1 MEKED
6 PIARIEREKAEK
18 KNGNGF
24 AVTALAIVAVGLGVA
39 LAIVASKDYKMVKEL
54 EADKADLSERI
65 VALQQD
71 YANLSSDY
79 DFINSQLDSSREE
92 VAVLVERIKK
102 TDATNRS
109 KMRQY
114 EKELGTL
121 RSIMRNYLVQID
133 SLNQQN
139 QKLSAELTS
148 TKKTLAEATGK
159 NQQLEAQNKEYAA
172 KVATGSVVKARG
184 IVAKAY
190 NGSDRVTDRSSR
202 VKRLAVELSL
212 VENDLAKKGPMTVYL
227 RVKDPDGALLLDGTN
242 ASFELAGEAVAAT
255 ASREVDYE
263 GQEVDMIIYVNDVPQ
278 YFKGVYTVD
287 VFSDAGLLGTTELML
302 R

>member
-6 PIARIEREKAEK
+6 PIARIERESAEK
-18 KNGNGF
+18 KKSGS
-24 AVTALAIVAVGLGVA
+24 VTAIVLAFVAVILGAA
-39 LAIVASKDYKMVKEL
+39 LIIVGTRDYKMVKEL
-54 EADKADLSERI
+54 EADKADLSQQI
-65 VALQQD
+65 TDLQKE
-71 YANLSSDY
+71 YADLSSDY

-92 VAVLVERIKK
+92 VAVLVDRIKK
-102 TDATNRS
+102 TDATNRA

-139 QKLSAELTS
+139 QKLTAELS
-148 TKKTLAEATGK
+148 TTRKNLAAATGK
-159 NQQLEAQNKEYAA
+159 NQELEAQNKEYAA

-184 IVAKAY
+184 ITAKAY
-190 NGSDRVTDRSSR
+190 NASDKVTDRSSR

-212 VENDLAKKGPMTVYL
+212 VENDLAQRGPMTVYL
-227 RVKDPDGALLLDGTN
+227 RVKDPDGNLLIDGTG
-242 ASFELAGEAVAAT
+242 ASFTLAGEAVAAS

-263 GQEVDMIIYVNDVPQ
+263 GAEVDMIIYVNDVPQ
-278 YFKGVYTVD
+278 YVKGVYTVE
-287 VFSDAGLLGTTELML
+287 VYSDAGLLGGTEFML

>member
-18 KNGNGF
+18 KKGNGF

-65 VALQQD
+65 EALQQD

-227 RVKDPDGALLLDGTN
+227 RVKDPDGSLLLDGTN

-263 GQEVDMIIYVNDVPQ
+263 GQEVDMIIYVNDVAQ
-278 YFKGVYTVD
+278 YFKGVYTVE

>member
-18 KNGNGF
+18 KKGNGF

-39 LAIVASKDYKMVKEL
+39 LAIVATKDYKMVKEL

-65 VALQQD
+65 EALQQD

-227 RVKDPDGALLLDGTN
+227 RVKDPDGSLLLDGTN

-263 GQEVDMIIYVNDVPQ
+263 GQEVDMIIYVNDVAQ
-278 YFKGVYTVD
+278 YFKGVYTVE